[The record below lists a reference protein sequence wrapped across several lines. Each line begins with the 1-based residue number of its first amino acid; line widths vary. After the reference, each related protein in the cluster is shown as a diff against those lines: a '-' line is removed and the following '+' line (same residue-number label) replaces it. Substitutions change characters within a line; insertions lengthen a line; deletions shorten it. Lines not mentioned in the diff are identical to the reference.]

1 MSPLLQTCIPL
12 PSSGRNPVAHTGCS
26 EPCLAGCL
34 NLHQFAEA
42 LGNAVDAKDPQL
54 FNHSHDV
61 AETGRILAGAMGLDP
76 TEVEL
81 VHIAGHL
88 HDIGKIG
95 IPDVVLQKQGALDRN
110 EWCWMKRHPEIGAE
124 IVRPV
129 APFNTPGGVAD
140 IILGHHEQYD
150 GSGYPQGLRKEHIP
164 LGARIVAVADTLSA
178 LLRDRPY
185 RRGCSFEQ
193 ALAEIRR
200 CSGSQFDPAV
210 IGMLGRRR
218 DEIREILA
226 APEAF
231 LARRFSER
239 ILGAASA
246 AA

>member
-1 MSPLLQTCIPL
+1 MPNLLQTCIPL
-12 PSSGRNPVAHTGCS
+12 PLPGRKAALRSDCS
-26 EPCLAGCL
+26 EPCLSGCL

-42 LGNAVDAKDPQL
+42 LGNAVDAKDPLL

-61 AETGRILAGAMGLDP
+61 AETGRILACGMGLDP
-76 TEVEL
+76 TAVEL

-95 IPDVVLQKQGALDRN
+95 IPDAVLKKQGALDRN
-110 EWCWMKRHPEIGAE
+110 EWRWMKRHPEIGAE

-140 IILGHHEQYD
+140 IILGHHEHYD
-150 GSGYPQGLRKEHIP
+150 GSGYPQRLRGEHIP

-178 LLRDRPY
+178 LLRNRPY

-200 CSGSQFDPAV
+200 SAGSQFDPAV
-210 IGMLGRRR
+210 VRILGMQR
-218 DEIREILA
+218 DEIRETLS

-239 ILGAASA
+239 IAGPASA